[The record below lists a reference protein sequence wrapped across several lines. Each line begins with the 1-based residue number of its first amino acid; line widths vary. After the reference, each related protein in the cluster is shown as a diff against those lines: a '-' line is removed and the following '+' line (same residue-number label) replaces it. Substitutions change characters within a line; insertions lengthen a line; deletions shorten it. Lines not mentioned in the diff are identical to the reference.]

1 MFRWV
6 IGLSESWK
14 LYLNLCSRRWL
25 KPSLN
30 LVNNL
35 TPLGLWQLK
44 TVLPEGR
51 MKFKSVFLKIFK
63 LSELRIFRSSLFH
76 SITAE
81 GKKEFRKKLCFTL
94 NRGILLVFLVLYVLT
109 EVGII
114 LNRYFGHLYLKI
126 LKKQH
131 SFLYHL
137 LFSRVSKPGS
147 SYSFSLD
154 VPLIVPVIANA
165 ALYWIESSFW
175 RNEALYAWSYMMSP

>member
-1 MFRWV
+1 
-6 IGLSESWK
+6 
-14 LYLNLCSRRWL
+14 
-25 KPSLN
+25 
-30 LVNNL
+30 
-35 TPLGLWQLK
+35 
-44 TVLPEGR
+44 

-137 LFSRVSKPGS
+137 LFSRVSKPSS

-154 VPLIVPVIANA
+154 VPLIAPVIANG
-165 ALYWIESSFW
+165 ALYWMDSRVFGEMKRYMLDHIWSRHS
-175 RNEALYAWSYMMSP
+175 RNEV

>member
-1 MFRWV
+1 
-6 IGLSESWK
+6 
-14 LYLNLCSRRWL
+14 
-25 KPSLN
+25 
-30 LVNNL
+30 
-35 TPLGLWQLK
+35 
-44 TVLPEGR
+44 

-137 LFSRVSKPGS
+137 LFQGFPNLAHHIVSL
-147 SYSFSLD
+147 Y
-154 VPLIVPVIANA
+154 VPLIALVIANA
-165 ALYWIESSFW
+165 ALYWMESRVFGEMKRYMLDHIWCHHS
-175 RNEALYAWSYMMSP
+175 RNEV